1 MMEKRRIKVG
11 IEELTELYSRTLK
24 DNAEDMTRIMHVISK
39 IGLVLVAQGLI
50 KMEDLSLIYD
60 IDTDEKKYLEN
71 MEKLE
76 EKYVLD
82 KIN

>member
-1 MMEKRRIKVG
+1 MEKRRIKVG

-24 DNAEDMTRIMHVISK
+24 DNVEDMTRIMHVISK
-39 IGLVLVAQGLI
+39 IMLVLVSQGLI
-50 KMEDLSLIYD
+50 KIEDLNLIYE
-60 IDTDEKKYLEN
+60 IETDEKKYLEN

>member
-1 MMEKRRIKVG
+1 MEKRRIKVD

-24 DNAEDMTRIMHVISK
+24 DNAEDMIRIMHVISK

-60 IDTDEKKYLEN
+60 IETNEKKYLEN

>member
-1 MMEKRRIKVG
+1 MG
-11 IEELTELYSRTLK
+11 IEELTELYSRTLQ

-60 IDTDEKKYLEN
+60 IETNEKKYLEN

>member
-1 MMEKRRIKVG
+1 MG
-11 IEELTELYSRTLK
+11 IEELTELYRRTLK
-24 DNAEDMTRIMHVISK
+24 DNAEDMTRIMHIISK

-60 IDTDEKKYLEN
+60 IETDEKKYLEN

>member
-1 MMEKRRIKVG
+1 MEKRRIKVD

-60 IDTDEKKYLEN
+60 IETDEKKYLEN

>member
-1 MMEKRRIKVG
+1 MEKRRIKVG

-24 DNAEDMTRIMHVISK
+24 DNTEDMTRIMHVISK

-60 IDTDEKKYLEN
+60 IETNEKKYLEN

>member
-1 MMEKRRIKVG
+1 MG
-11 IEELTELYSRTLK
+11 IEELTELYRRTLK

-39 IGLVLVAQGLI
+39 IGLILVAQGLI

-60 IDTDEKKYLEN
+60 IETDEKKYLEN

>member
-1 MMEKRRIKVG
+1 MEKRRIKVD

-24 DNAEDMTRIMHVISK
+24 DNAEDMTRIMRVISK

-60 IDTDEKKYLEN
+60 IETDEKKYLEN

>member
-1 MMEKRRIKVG
+1 MERGRIRMG
-11 IEELTELYSRTLK
+11 IEELTELYRRTLK
-24 DNAEDMTRIMHVISK
+24 DNAEDMTRIIHVISK

-60 IDTDEKKYLEN
+60 IETDEKKYLEN

>member
-1 MMEKRRIKVG
+1 MG
-11 IEELTELYSRTLK
+11 IEELIELYRRTLK
-24 DNAEDMTRIMHVISK
+24 DNAEDMTRIMRVISK

-60 IDTDEKKYLEN
+60 IETDEKKYLEN

>member
-1 MMEKRRIKVG
+1 MEKRKIKMG
-11 IEELTELYSRTLK
+11 IEELTELYSRTLQ

-60 IDTDEKKYLEN
+60 IETDEKKYLEN

>member
-1 MMEKRRIKVG
+1 MEKRRIKVG

-60 IDTDEKKYLEN
+60 IETDEKKYLEN

>member
-1 MMEKRRIKVG
+1 MDV
-11 IEELTELYSRTLK
+11 EELTELYRRTLK

-50 KMEDLSLIYD
+50 KMEDLSLIYE
-60 IDTDEKKYLEN
+60 IETDDKKYLEN
-71 MEKLE
+71 IEKLE

>member
-1 MMEKRRIKVG
+1 MG
-11 IEELTELYSRTLK
+11 IEELTELYHRTLK

-50 KMEDLSLIYD
+50 KIEDLSLIYE
-60 IDTDEKKYLEN
+60 IETDDKKYLEN

>member
-1 MMEKRRIKVG
+1 MEKRRIKVD
-11 IEELTELYSRTLK
+11 IEELTELYSRTLQ

-60 IDTDEKKYLEN
+60 IETNEKKYLEN

>member
-1 MMEKRRIKVG
+1 MG
-11 IEELTELYSRTLK
+11 IEELTELYYRTLQ
-24 DNAEDMTRIMHVISK
+24 DNAEDITRIMHVISK
-39 IGLVLVAQGLI
+39 IGLVLIAQGLI

-60 IDTDEKKYLEN
+60 IETDEKKYLEN

>member
-1 MMEKRRIKVG
+1 MG
-11 IEELTELYSRTLK
+11 IEELTELYRRTLK
-24 DNAEDMTRIMHVISK
+24 DNAEEMTRIMHVISK

-60 IDTDEKKYLEN
+60 IETDEKKYLKN

>member
-1 MMEKRRIKVG
+1 MEKRRIKVD

-50 KMEDLSLIYD
+50 KIEDLSLIYD
-60 IDTDEKKYLEN
+60 IETDEKKYLEN

>member
-1 MMEKRRIKVG
+1 MG
-11 IEELTELYSRTLK
+11 IEELTELYRRTLK

-60 IDTDEKKYLEN
+60 IETNEKKYLEN

>member
-1 MMEKRRIKVG
+1 MG
-11 IEELTELYSRTLK
+11 IEELTELYRRTLQ

-60 IDTDEKKYLEN
+60 IETDEKKYLEN
-71 MEKLE
+71 MSKLE

>member
-1 MMEKRRIKVG
+1 MEKRRIKVG

-50 KMEDLSLIYD
+50 KIEDLSLIYD
-60 IDTDEKKYLEN
+60 IETDEKKYLEN

>member
-1 MMEKRRIKVG
+1 MEKRRIKVG
-11 IEELTELYSRTLK
+11 IEELTELYSRTLQ

-60 IDTDEKKYLEN
+60 IEIDEKKYLEN
-71 MEKLE
+71 MDKLE

>member
-1 MMEKRRIKVG
+1 MG
-11 IEELTELYSRTLK
+11 IEELTELYRRTLK

-60 IDTDEKKYLEN
+60 IETDEKKYLEN
-71 MEKLE
+71 MERLE

>member
-1 MMEKRRIKVG
+1 MEKRRIKVG
-11 IEELTELYSRTLK
+11 IEELIELYSRTLK

-60 IDTDEKKYLEN
+60 IETDEKKYLEN

>member
-1 MMEKRRIKVG
+1 MG
-11 IEELTELYSRTLK
+11 IEELTELYRRTLK

-50 KMEDLSLIYD
+50 KIEDLSLIYD
-60 IDTDEKKYLEN
+60 IETDEKKYLEN

>member
-1 MMEKRRIKVG
+1 MGV
-11 IEELTELYSRTLK
+11 EELTELYRRTLQ

-60 IDTDEKKYLEN
+60 IETDEKKYLEN
-71 MEKLE
+71 IEKLE

>member
-1 MMEKRRIKVG
+1 MG

-24 DNAEDMTRIMHVISK
+24 DNTEDMTRIMHVISK

-60 IDTDEKKYLEN
+60 IETDEKKYLEN

>member
-1 MMEKRRIKVG
+1 MG
-11 IEELTELYSRTLK
+11 IEELTELYNRTLK
-24 DNAEDMTRIMHVISK
+24 DNAEDMTKIMHVISK

-60 IDTDEKKYLEN
+60 IETDEKKYLEN

>member
-1 MMEKRRIKVG
+1 MEKRRIKVG

-24 DNAEDMTRIMHVISK
+24 DNAEDMTRIMHIISK

-50 KMEDLSLIYD
+50 KMEDLSLIYE
-60 IDTDEKKYLEN
+60 IETDDKKYLEN

>member
-1 MMEKRRIKVG
+1 MG

-24 DNAEDMTRIMHVISK
+24 DNAEDMIRIMHVISK

-60 IDTDEKKYLEN
+60 IETDEKKYLEN

>member
-1 MMEKRRIKVG
+1 MS
-11 IEELTELYSRTLK
+11 IEELTELYRRTLK

-50 KMEDLSLIYD
+50 KMEDLNLIYD
-60 IDTDEKKYLEN
+60 IETDEKKYLEN

>member
-1 MMEKRRIKVG
+1 MG
-11 IEELTELYSRTLK
+11 IEELTELYYRTLQ

-60 IDTDEKKYLEN
+60 IETNEKKYLEN

>member
-1 MMEKRRIKVG
+1 MG

-60 IDTDEKKYLEN
+60 IETNEKKYLEN

>member
-1 MMEKRRIKVG
+1 MG
-11 IEELTELYSRTLK
+11 IEELIELYHRTLK

-60 IDTDEKKYLEN
+60 IETDEKKYLEN

>member
-1 MMEKRRIKVG
+1 MEKRRIKVG

-24 DNAEDMTRIMHVISK
+24 DNTEDMTRIMHVISK

-60 IDTDEKKYLEN
+60 IETDEKKYLEN

>member
-1 MMEKRRIKVG
+1 MEKRRIKVG

-24 DNAEDMTRIMHVISK
+24 DNAEDMIRIMHVISK

-50 KMEDLSLIYD
+50 KMEDLNLIYE
-60 IDTDEKKYLEN
+60 IETDEKKYLEN

>member
-1 MMEKRRIKVG
+1 MD
-11 IEELTELYSRTLK
+11 IEELTELYRRTLK

-60 IDTDEKKYLEN
+60 IETDEKKYLEN

>member
-1 MMEKRRIKVG
+1 MEKRRIKVG
-11 IEELTELYSRTLK
+11 IEELTELYRRTLK

-60 IDTDEKKYLEN
+60 IETDEKKYLEN

>member
-1 MMEKRRIKVG
+1 MG
-11 IEELTELYSRTLK
+11 IDELTELYRRTLQ

-60 IDTDEKKYLEN
+60 IETDEKKYLEN
-71 MEKLE
+71 MNKLE